1 MKMRLKLLLLFLL
14 GSTSLPAWALTG
26 DQLLQRCMTAAESL
40 EHKQCESYIAGVVDA
55 INTLTT
61 SMKILHPGGPEYPKL
76 FCVTPSEPIRSLVDA
91 TTGYL
96 SRNPGSRHYDA
107 ASEVLLALQEAFP
120 CTGGG

>member
-1 MKMRLKLLLLFLL
+1 MKVKMQLLMLLILC
-14 GSTSLPAWALTG
+14 STSIPLFALTG
-26 DQLLQRCMTAAESL
+26 DQLLQRCAMTDGPDR
-40 EHKQCESYIAGVVDA
+40 KQCESYIAGVVDGV
-55 INTLTT
+55 NTLTT
-61 SMKILHPGGPEYPKL
+61 SMKLLHPGGPDYPKL
-76 FCVTPSEPIRSLVDA
+76 FCVTSLAPIKSLVDA